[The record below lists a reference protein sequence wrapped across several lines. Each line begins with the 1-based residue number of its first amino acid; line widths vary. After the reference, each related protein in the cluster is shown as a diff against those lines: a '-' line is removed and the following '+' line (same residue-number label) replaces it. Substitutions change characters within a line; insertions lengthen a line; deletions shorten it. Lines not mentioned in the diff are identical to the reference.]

1 VSWRVAISDPVYRAY
16 VVLIFSLLA
25 LSAAILSAIT
35 WGLKRPV
42 LKVWQIWRSWVV
54 MAPLAL
60 LVVGLGRE
68 ATIIGVTLLAIF
80 GFKEFARATGLYRDW
95 GMTGIVYLAI
105 IASGAA
111 AMWPDWDSAGTRP
124 GWWGAFEAMPA
135 LAIVLIVL
143 APIVRDRTQGQL
155 QAVAL
160 ATLGFLYMGWMFAHL
175 GFLANSAQAY
185 GYIAFVVF
193 AVEICDISAYT
204 FGKLLGRRPL
214 RSNISPRKTWG
225 GALGALGVA
234 MALPWALAFSFPP
247 AFDWRAKVLAGLIVG
262 IGGQIGDLSISLIKR
277 DLGVK
282 DMGAIIPGHGGI
294 LDRIDSLIMVSPLF
308 AALVNWIEPL
318 R

>member
-1 VSWRVAISDPVYRAY
+1 VSWRIAISDPAYRTY
-16 VVLIFSLLA
+16 VVLIFGLLA
-25 LSAAILSAIT
+25 LSAAILSAMT
-35 WGLKRPV
+35 WGLKHRVP
-42 LKVWQIWRSWVV
+42 KVWQIWRSWVV

-80 GFKEFARATGLYRDW
+80 SFKEFARATGLYRDW

-105 IASGAA
+105 VVTGAA
-111 AMWPDWDSAGTRP
+111 AMGPDWDGGGTRP
-124 GWWGAFEAMPA
+124 GWWEAFEAMPA
-135 LAIVLIVL
+135 LAIVLIL
-143 APIVRDRTQGQL
+143 LTPIVRNRAQGQL

-160 ATLGFLYMGWMFAHL
+160 ATLGYLYLGWMFAHL
-175 GFLANSAQAY
+175 GFLANSAHAY

-193 AVEICDISAYT
+193 AVEVCDISAYT
-204 FGKLLGRRPL
+204 FGKLFGRRPL

-225 GALGALGVA
+225 GGIGALAIA
-234 MALPWALAFSFPP
+234 MALPWALGFSFPP

-262 IGGQIGDLSISLIKR
+262 VGGQVGDLSISLIKR

-282 DMGAIIPGHGGI
+282 DMGAVIPGHGGI
-294 LDRIDSLIMVSPLF
+294 LDRIDSLIIVSPLF
-308 AALVNWIEPL
+308 VALVNWIEPL

>member
-1 VSWRVAISDPVYRAY
+1 VSWRIAISDPVYRTY
-16 VVLIFSLLA
+16 DVLILSLLA

-35 WGLKRPV
+35 WGLKHPV
-42 LKVWQIWRSWVV
+42 PKVWQIWRSWVV

-105 IASGAA
+105 IASSAA
-111 AMWPDWDSAGTRP
+111 ALGPDWDSGGTRP
-124 GWWGAFEAMPA
+124 GWWDAFKSMPA
-135 LAIVLIVL
+135 LAIVLIL
-143 APIVRDRTQGQL
+143 LTPIVRDRTQGQL

-175 GFLANSAQAY
+175 AFLANSVHAY

-193 AVEICDISAYT
+193 AVEICDISAFT

-214 RSNISPRKTWG
+214 RSNISSRKTWG
-225 GALGALGVA
+225 GAIGALGVA
-234 MALPWALAFSFPP
+234 MMLPWALGFSFPP
-247 AFDWRAKVLAGLIVG
+247 IFNWRAKVLTGLIVG
-262 IGGQIGDLSISLIKR
+262 VGGQVGDLSISLIKR

-282 DMGAIIPGHGGI
+282 DMGAVIPGHGGI
-294 LDRIDSLIMVSPLF
+294 LDRIDSLIIVSPLF
-308 AALVNWIEPL
+308 VALVNWIEPL